1 MTQYIKVEGHDNL
14 VRDKQTGAILNNDSS
29 SYQAYMR
36 QKQVK
41 LSERNE
47 IEKLKSEIEE
57 KTSGLTNNKILE
69 ILT

>member
-14 VRDKQTGAILNNDSS
+14 VRDKETGAILNNDSS
-29 SYQAYMR
+29 SYQSYMR

-47 IEKLKSEIEE
+47 IEKLKSEVGEIKDMLKVIIE
-57 KTSGLTNNKILE
+57 KL
-69 ILT
+69 

>member
-14 VRDKQTGAILNNDSS
+14 VRDKQTGAILNKDSS
-29 SYQAYMR
+29 SYQSYMR

-47 IEKLKSEIEE
+47 IEKLKSEVGEIKDMLKVIIE
-57 KTSGLTNNKILE
+57 KL
-69 ILT
+69 

>member
-29 SYQAYMR
+29 SYQSYMR

-47 IEKLKSEIEE
+47 IEKLKSEVGEIKDMLKVIIE
-57 KTSGLTNNKILE
+57 KL
-69 ILT
+69 

>member
-1 MTQYIKVEGHDNL
+1 MKHLKVEGHNNL
-14 VRDKQTGAILNNDSS
+14 LRDSETGAIINNDSS

-47 IEKLKSEIEE
+47 IEKLKSEVGEIKDMLKVIIE
-57 KTSGLTNNKILE
+57 KL
-69 ILT
+69 